1 MASFARISII
11 GSFKTF
17 AEIMKNGEKN
27 VYAVFL
33 TAKIVYE
40 SLVMDGWM
48 GSSWVFIAQSN
59 I

>member
-1 MASFARISII
+1 
-11 GSFKTF
+11 
-17 AEIMKNGEKN
+17 MKNGEKN

-48 GSSWVFIAQSN
+48 GNSWVFIAQSN